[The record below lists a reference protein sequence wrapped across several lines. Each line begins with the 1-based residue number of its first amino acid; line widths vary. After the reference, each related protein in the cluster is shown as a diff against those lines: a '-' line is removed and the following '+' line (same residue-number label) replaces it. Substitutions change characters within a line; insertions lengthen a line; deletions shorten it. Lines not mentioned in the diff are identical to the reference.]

1 MACGVVGPVLRDSN
15 GNIIYEFSKTFL
27 LDGRP
32 RRQQVPS
39 LAIGGRDGAVTE
51 DRMIREEP
59 RTITIS
65 GPLLDLVGDDD
76 IRDLEDEVM
85 SKIAGE
91 EVFLSASEDDDRY
104 IKCYYTDVSHA
115 FVDGWNYDA
124 AQATITFRADD
135 PFWYHV
141 EEFEMEEEKTVDYDY
156 TLGDFQNFI
165 HGGTAQGGGV
175 DTITLSQDASD
186 QDGEYEDMVVR
197 IVSSTGEGQ
206 KILITDYVGSTRE
219 ATVVQNWTTEPDS
232 TSEYEIY
239 ERELRWI
246 IPGLWPADEM
256 LYRDVDLW
264 NPGPL
269 NVDIENR
276 GNAPA
281 SPLIRITA
289 IDYGGNEK
297 AINPV
302 LTNNTNGMS
311 INFDG
316 ELHDGDYIE
325 YNAGRHTAVS
335 NGDNVLS
342 DVNTSYILQGFRLEP
357 GNNSLHIEWDSDT
370 DATARIELRIIFR
383 ERWY

>member
-15 GNIIYEFSKTFL
+15 GNIVYEFPKTFL
-27 LDGRP
+27 LEGRP

-39 LAIGGRDGAVTE
+39 LVIGGRDGAVTE

-65 GPLLDLVGDDD
+65 GPLLDLVGVDD
-76 IRDLEDEVM
+76 IRELEDEIM
-85 SKIAGE
+85 AEIANE

-104 IKCYYTDVSHA
+104 IKAYYTDVSHA

-124 AQATITFRADD
+124 AQVTITFRADD
-135 PFWYHV
+135 PFWYHI
-141 EEFEMEEEKTVDYDY
+141 EEFELEEEKTVDYDY
-156 TLGDFQNFI
+156 TLGDFQNFV

-197 IVSSTGEGQ
+197 IVSGTGEGQ

-256 LYRDVDLW
+256 LYRDVEEW
-264 NPGPL
+264 SPGP
-269 NVDIENR
+269 VEIDIENR

-281 SPLIRITA
+281 FPLIRITSL
-289 IDYGGNEK
+289 DYGGNDK
-297 AINPV
+297 ATTPV
-302 LTNNTNGMS
+302 IMNNTNYMIIS
-311 INFDG
+311 FDG
-316 ELHDGDYIE
+316 ELFDGDYIE
-325 YNAGRHTAVS
+325 YDTEKHTAVS
-335 NGDNVLS
+335 NGDNALS
-342 DVNTSYILQGFRLEP
+342 GVNTGYILRGFRLEP
-357 GNNSLHIEWDSDT
+357 GTNSLAIGWESGAE
-370 DATARIELRIIFR
+370 ATARIDLTIIFR